1 MLPQPKRL
9 FATFAA
15 LGLVLGA
22 CDFKLDPP
30 QQGSTTTPDAGDAGV
45 YDCSKFSRYRKLCP
59 NDVDPIE
66 SPKRLCENR
75 VNHKQCGQLGA
86 EIMECLWSLQARKD
100 MCGADGVTITGKVTA
115 ACGEEDAADDQCRAQ
130 NP

>member
-1 MLPQPKRL
+1 MFAFRKRL
-9 FATFAA
+9 FAVATGLA
-15 LGLVLGA
+15 LALGA

-30 QQGSTTTPDAGDAGV
+30 APSGSTDAATDSGV
-45 YDCSKFSRYRKLCP
+45 YDCTKFARYRKLCP

-75 VNHKQCGQLGA
+75 VNHPKCGDLGA
-86 EIMECLWSLQARKD
+86 EIMECLWGLQSRKD
-100 MCGADGVTITGKVTA
+100 MCGADGVTISGKVTA
-115 ACGEEDAADDQCRAQ
+115 ACGQEDSADDTCRAQ